1 MKQQKIPIHGSIRS
15 KLVISFLVM
24 IAIFGLVSLSS
35 YYSEQLL
42 LKQINGLLTHN
53 LQIEKFRANIDQVVT
68 YLEQYL
74 ISRDFKMLREYYRYS
89 QAVDTEYSELTT
101 FKATLRNQLL
111 VENIRNMTRAFLKE
125 TDRAIQ
131 AKRARNSAEYHRAFL
146 ESSRYRTNI
155 NWAVDRLITQ
165 QLEEN
170 SQQYLVISKK
180 LYSIQRLGLWLI
192 VGALLFSIG
201 ITIWINFRLAYPLQ
215 KLAEAAQTITNG
227 NLAPA
232 PLEVSAQD
240 EIGIVSEA
248 FNEMTTSIAGLIHE
262 IKRQSDL
269 ENRLHEQE
277 LQYLSMKNTLREAEF
292 HALQS
297 QINPHFLFN
306 MLNAGVQLA
315 VIEGSE
321 KTGDYIDKVSSLLRY
336 NLRRLDVPVTI
347 AEEAHNLDNYFYIL
361 KTRYG
366 EARFRFQV
374 DIQPEVSGF
383 RIPLLT
389 LQPIVEN
396 ALIHGIEDMET
407 GGAIEVCAYLNN
419 GQVII
424 AVRDNG
430 KGMDEQTLELLE
442 NENQTLGHT
451 TGIGLNN
458 VKERLRIFFGKED
471 LLTIQSVVNLGTTV
485 TLNLPFRYEQPEE
498 GGTWPL

>member
-1 MKQQKIPIHGSIRS
+1 MKQAKLPIHGSIRY
-15 KLVISFLVM
+15 KLVTSFLVM
-24 IAIFGLVSLSS
+24 VSIFGLISLSL

-42 LKQINGLLTHN
+42 LKQINRLLTHN
-53 LQIEKFRANIDQVVT
+53 LQIKKFRTDIDQVLT
-68 YLEQYL
+68 YLEKYL
-74 ISRDFKMLREYYRYS
+74 ISRDNKMLREYYRYS
-89 QAVDTEYSELTT
+89 QVVDTEYSGLTT
-101 FKATLRNQLL
+101 FKATLSNQLL
-111 VENIRNMTRAFLKE
+111 ADNIRNMTRTFLKE

-131 AKRARNSAEYHRAFL
+131 AKRARDSAEYHQAYM

-170 SQQYLVISKK
+170 SQQYLLISKK
-180 LYSIQRLGLWLI
+180 LYSTERLGLLLMG
-192 VGALLFSIG
+192 GALLFSLI
-201 ITIWINFRLAYPLQ
+201 ITIWISFRLTYPLQ
-215 KLAEAAQTITNG
+215 KLAEAAQTITKG
-227 NLAPA
+227 NFVLA
-232 PLEVSAQD
+232 PLEVAAKD
-240 EIGIVSEA
+240 EIGIVTEA
-248 FNEMTTSIAGLIHE
+248 FNEMTTSIAGFVQE
-262 IKRQSDL
+262 IKRQTDL
-269 ENRLHEQE
+269 EIRLQEQE
-277 LQYLSMKNTLREAEF
+277 LQYLSMKNTLREAEL

-321 KTGDYIDKVSSLLRY
+321 RTGDYIDKVSSLLRY

-347 AEEAHNLDNYFYIL
+347 AEEAHNLENYFFIL

-366 EARFRFQV
+366 ERRFRFQIQ
-374 DIQPEVSGF
+374 IQPEVSGL

-407 GGAIEVCAYLNN
+407 GGAIEVSALLQN
-419 GQVII
+419 GLVLIE
-424 AVRDNG
+424 VRDNG
-430 KGMDEQTLELLE
+430 KGMDGKILESLE

-458 VKERLRIFFGKED
+458 VKERLRIFFGMEE
-471 LLTIQSVVNLGTTV
+471 LLTIKSVVNQGTTV
-485 TLNLPFRYEQPEE
+485 TINLPFDYKRPE
-498 GGTWPL
+498 GGNWPI